1 MKENEEKENPH
12 PSRMRGR
19 GVEVSKTLFY
29 IAYTIDICYY
39 LYNIKFGQRSVEQFD
54 CPMCIDAY
62 LNFKVFSPMNFNLM
76 NNKIQTKVEIK
87 GQIVRIRL
95 WSVYTLFEFC

>member
-1 MKENEEKENPH
+1 MKHLEKYARLLYPQAFAICEIE
-12 PSRMRGR
+12 MI
-19 GVEVSKTLFY
+19 F
-29 IAYTIDICYY
+29 IAYTIYVCYY
-39 LYNIKFGQRSVEQFD
+39 LYNIKFGQRSIEQFD
-54 CPMCIDAY
+54 CPMCIDTY

-87 GQIVRIRL
+87 GQTVKFRL